1 LSAPRVAVFDLG
13 GVVVRICRSWEEG
26 CRAAGIS
33 PRATRPPAEAAPA
46 IDALVRAH
54 QRGEHDAVHH
64 YGRLAEIVG
73 GHTPDEVGRVHMAW
87 ILGDYPG
94 MAAAIDRIHAAG
106 LDSACLSNTNAA
118 HWDQLAGSEAFRRI
132 RRPHASHLMGLV
144 KPDAAIYRAFERA
157 AGAAPGEIVFFDD
170 LAENVDAARACGWD
184 AVLVDHEGDTAA
196 QVLAALRSR
205 GVGA

>member
-1 LSAPRVAVFDLG
+1 MTAPRIAVFDLG

-26 CRAAGIS
+26 CRAAGIA
-33 PRATRPPAEAAPA
+33 PRAARTFAQAAPA
-46 IDALVRAH
+46 IDALVREH
-54 QRGEHDAVHH
+54 QRGEHDAAHH

-73 GHTPDEVGRVHMAW
+73 GHTADEVGRVHMAW

-118 HWDQLAGSEAFRRI
+118 HWEQLAGSEAFRRI

-196 QVLAALRSR
+196 QVLAALRAR

>member
-1 LSAPRVAVFDLG
+1 MTAPRLAVFDLG

-26 CRAAGIS
+26 CRAAGIA
-33 PRATRPPAEAAPA
+33 PRAARPLAEAAPE

-54 QRGEHDAVHH
+54 QRGEHDAAHH
-64 YGRLAEIVG
+64 YARLAEIVG
-73 GHTPDEVGRVHMAW
+73 GHAPEEVGRIHMAW

-144 KPDAAIYRAFERA
+144 KPDAEIYRAFERA
-157 AGAAPGEIVFFDD
+157 TGAAPGDVVFFDD
-170 LAENVDAARACGWD
+170 LAENADAARACGWD
-184 AVLVDHEGDTAA
+184 AVLVDHGGDTAA
-196 QVLAALRSR
+196 QVLAALRAR

>member
-1 LSAPRVAVFDLG
+1 MSAPRVAVFDLG

-26 CRAAGIS
+26 CRAAGIA
-33 PRATRPPAEAAPA
+33 PRAARSPAEAAPA

-54 QRGEHDAVHH
+54 QRGEHDAAHH